1 VWPNLEVQEPAPE
14 RDVQTAADQLDPQP
28 APTLFED
35 VFEPEPGAQPR
46 SGRRT
51 GPPTAPETICSH
63 LVVLVHGYSGSAYD
77 MRLLCS
83 FLQLQLPNIAFLIS
97 KSNEQLVN
105 CTIDEMAE
113 RFSHELASFI
123 DANADQLQVQRL
135 SFIAFSIGGC
145 VLRAA
150 LLKPALRKYVPC
162 LHTLLT
168 ISSPLLGL
176 LVPHS
181 SSIVKGGL
189 WFLSNVAGDPAL
201 KELCHGDKEKG
212 QPDEEGFLIR
222 LNAPGMLPPFKN
234 VILVGSSLDKFVPLY
249 SSHMRPPPDMA
260 PDDPR
265 FQALSTMC
273 SNTLA
278 SLSRSTLVRVEVHF
292 NHTKKFFDM
301 DEALGRATHV
311 IFLENIPFLRML
323 AARYAPYFHDA

>member
-1 VWPNLEVQEPAPE
+1 
-14 RDVQTAADQLDPQP
+14 
-28 APTLFED
+28 
-35 VFEPEPGAQPR
+35 
-46 SGRRT
+46 
-51 GPPTAPETICSH
+51 
-63 LVVLVHGYSGSAYD
+63 VLVHGYSGSAYD

-113 RFSHELASFI
+113 RFAHELSSFI
-123 DANADQLQVQRL
+123 DANADQLQVQKL

-150 LLKPALRKYVPC
+150 LVKPALRKYVPC
-162 LHTLLT
+162 LHTLIT

-212 QPDEEGFLIR
+212 APDGEEGFLIR

-234 VILVGSSLDKFVPLY
+234 VILIGSNLDKFVPLY
-249 SSHMRPPPDMA
+249 SSHMRPPPDMSH
-260 PDDPR
+260 DDPR
-265 FQALSTMC
+265 YQALSSMC
-273 SNTLA
+273 SNTLG
-278 SLSRSTLVRVEVHF
+278 SLAQSTLIRVEVHF

-323 AARYAPYFHDA
+323 AARYAPYFHN